1 MLLTNEHLAREHDR
15 ILRKL
20 QGCIHLSELARLY
33 FPHYSQAK
41 YAKEALFK
49 MIADTPELTEEL
61 AANGFVSTN
70 GIQPPKINAILV
82 RRLGWPDE
90 VLLLEMKQKS

>member
-1 MLLTNEHLAREHDR
+1 MLLTNELLAREHER

-41 YAKEALFK
+41 YAREALLK
-49 MIADTPELTEEL
+49 MIAETPGLTKELDES
-61 AANGFVSTN
+61 GFVATN
-70 GIQPPKINAILV
+70 SVQPPKVNAILV
-82 RRLGWPDE
+82 RRLGWPDQ
-90 VLLLEMKQKS
+90 VLMLKLEQRV

>member
-1 MLLTNEHLAREHDR
+1 MLPTNEHLAREHER

-33 FPHYSQAK
+33 FPNYSQAR

-49 MIADTPELTEEL
+49 MIAETPGLTEEL
-61 AANGFVSTN
+61 NDNGFVSTN
-70 GIQPPKINAILV
+70 SMQPPRINAIII

-90 VLLLEMKQKS
+90 TLLLKLEQEA

>member
-1 MLLTNEHLAREHDR
+1 MLPTNELLAREHDR

-41 YAKEALFK
+41 YAKEVLFK
-49 MIADTPELTEEL
+49 MIAETPGMTEEL
-61 AANGFVSTN
+61 SENEFVSTN
-70 GIQPPKINAILV
+70 SIQPPKINAIIV
-82 RRLGWPDE
+82 RRWGWPDE
-90 VLLLEMKQKS
+90 ISRLEMKQKS

>member
-1 MLLTNEHLAREHDR
+1 MLLTNELLAREHDR

-33 FPHYSQAK
+33 FPHYSQAR
-41 YAKEALFK
+41 YAREALLK
-49 MIADTPELTEEL
+49 MIAETPGLTQELD
-61 AANGFVSTN
+61 AGGFVSTN
-70 GIQPPKINAILV
+70 SIQPPKVNAILV

-90 VLLLEMKQKS
+90 VILLKLKQEA